1 MSKILDLA
9 KDFQKK
15 SQNETQSMNKEVLA
29 VIEQHKNDLIEQL
42 KIANKYIAESI
53 QDEQSKL
60 IKKTIKMY
68 QLPTIIAGTILT
80 IMLILSIYLGYL
92 SNERYQDMKK
102 WERSAEIYQEQSNK
116 IKLTQCKIDEKSKP
130 CVAVDKNYID
140 KTWGDNYKI
149 IERN

>member
-68 QLPTIIAGTILT
+68 QLP
-80 IMLILSIYLGYL
+80 
-92 SNERYQDMKK
+92 
-102 WERSAEIYQEQSNK
+102 
-116 IKLTQCKIDEKSKP
+116 
-130 CVAVDKNYID
+130 
-140 KTWGDNYKI
+140 
-149 IERN
+149 